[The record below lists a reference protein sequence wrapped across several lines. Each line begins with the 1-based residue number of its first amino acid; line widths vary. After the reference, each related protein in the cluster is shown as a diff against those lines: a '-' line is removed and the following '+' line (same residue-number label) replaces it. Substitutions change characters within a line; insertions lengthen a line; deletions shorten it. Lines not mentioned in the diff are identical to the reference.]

1 MTWTWFFEANKTFSL
16 QGWSAL
22 GGVFLGLSLRVNAMD
37 FHKHKVQCSY
47 DVQKRF
53 CCKI

>member
-16 QGWSAL
+16 QDWSAL
-22 GGVFLGLSLRVNAMD
+22 GGVLGLSLRVNAMN